1 MKTQV
6 KYGKTLI
13 ARNTADAIDV
23 LVEVTATEIEGV
35 ERPAIDVVAVI
46 DRSGSMAG
54 SPLESVK
61 DAVKQLLRF
70 ASANDRIAV
79 VVFDDEV
86 ETILDL
92 KHHDD
97 VEAAARAVA
106 RVQSGG
112 MTNLSGG
119 WLKALQILTQSGRPD
134 ALRRII
140 VLTDGHAN
148 VGLDSVDTFAPHVST
163 ARATGI
169 TTSCIGFADGYDEK
183 FLAAVADAGSGN
195 DYWCAGAD
203 QASRVFTQEFAGLAS
218 VASQN
223 LEVSI
228 AGSTAVRKVKIR
240 HDFPTVAANDRSK
253 RVTMGDVY
261 GGETRRLLVTLK
273 VQPVDILGPLDL
285 GQISLSWVSV
295 VGEAVMHS
303 VDLPLAITV
312 LPTLDGV
319 DDEGAS
325 KEANE
330 MAERM
335 TAERRRRE
343 GRELADAGHFS
354 EAAVA
359 FSIAANHFAHLGLRE
374 EVALLSADVETLRN
388 QEWSPAQSKKQF
400 SRSRGTAKGRRF
412 DYDDKD

>member
-6 KYGKTLI
+6 KYGKTMI
-13 ARNTADAIDV
+13 ARNTEDAIDV
-23 LVEVTATEIEGV
+23 LVEVTAPDVQGV

-46 DRSGSMAG
+46 DRSGSMSG
-54 SPLESVK
+54 GPLEAVK

-70 ASANDRIAV
+70 AGPSDRIAV

-92 KHHDD
+92 KRHDD

-106 RVQSGG
+106 RVQTGG

-148 VGLDSVDTFAPHVST
+148 VGLDSIDAFAPHVSV
-163 ARATGI
+163 ARASGI

-203 QASRVFTQEFAGLAS
+203 QAVRVFTEEFAGLAS

-228 AGSTAVRKVKIR
+228 VGSASVRKVKVR
-240 HDFPTVAANDRSK
+240 HDFPTDRVDDRTT

-273 VQPVDILGPLDL
+273 THPTDVLGPLDL
-285 GQISLSWVSV
+285 GRISLSWVSV
-295 VGEAVMHS
+295 VGESVMHS
-303 VDLPLAITV
+303 VDLPLAVTV

-325 KEANE
+325 KEAVE

-388 QEWSPAQSKKQF
+388 QHWSPAQSKKQF

-412 DYDDKD
+412 DYDDND